1 MNAND
6 RPKSPPPGHYY
17 QSELRTDSR
26 PVPDFMKL
34 NAPDTSGP
42 DEVPIHKYTSREYFD
57 REVEKVWKRTWQWAC
72 REEEIPE
79 VGDTFVYE
87 VGPLSVIV
95 VRSDAD
101 TIRAYPN
108 VCLHRGRRLSDY
120 GGRVRELKCPFHGFS
135 WNLDG
140 SLRAVPTPWDLPHVN
155 PENFG
160 LPEIRVERWGGF
172 VFVNMDPNAAPLAD
186 TLGVVPEHF
195 ARWDLENR
203 VITANVSKVIRCNW
217 KVNQEGFLE
226 SWHVTTTHPQFL
238 ASFGAITGQYDVF
251 GPVNRTLSAIMGQH
265 TPLLGRTPSE
275 QEKYDSLTVQ
285 YLAGQ
290 QGPRVPEG
298 MRARDYA
305 AGLGRDYLKTV
316 VGDRAEQYCDA
327 ELVDSIWYSVFPN
340 FTPWGGPG
348 VRQMYR
354 WRPYGNHVDMS
365 IMDVMLL
372 APFKGERP
380 PPAPHRML
388 GPDDSWRLATELG
401 TISLVE
407 DQDAYNLEA
416 VQKGLESAMRPTIVL
431 SQYQESRIR
440 HFHRILDAMMSA
452 P

>member
-1 MNAND
+1 M
-6 RPKSPPPGHYY
+6 
-17 QSELRTDSR
+17 
-26 PVPDFMKL
+26 
-34 NAPDTSGP
+34 
-42 DEVPIHKYTSREYFD
+42 
-57 REVEKVWKRTWQWAC
+57 
-72 REEEIPE
+72 
-79 VGDTFVYE
+79 
-87 VGPLSVIV
+87 
-95 VRSDAD
+95 
-101 TIRAYPN
+101 
-108 VCLHRGRRLSDY
+108 
-120 GGRVRELKCPFHGFS
+120 
-135 WNLDG
+135 
-140 SLRAVPTPWDLPHVN
+140 
-155 PENFG
+155 
-160 LPEIRVERWGGF
+160 
-172 VFVNMDPNAAPLAD
+172 
-186 TLGVVPEHF
+186 
-195 ARWDLENR
+195 
-203 VITANVSKVIRCNW
+203 
-217 KVNQEGFLE
+217 
-226 SWHVTTTHPQFL
+226 
-238 ASFGAITGQYDVF
+238 
-251 GPVNRTLSAIMGQH
+251 
-265 TPLLGRTPSE
+265 
-275 QEKYDSLTVQ
+275 Q

-316 VGDRAEQYCDA
+316 VGERAEQYCDA